1 MKKLAIFLALVAVV
15 FATSCKKLPEFTPS
29 NGNSGGDTPTAVTIP
44 EVATLEATEISENHA
59 LLHGVISNY
68 DSSNNYEIGF
78 YCGTTE
84 NLDSFLAA
92 DDSGHGTF
100 VAKFDGLTANTTYY
114 YKAYAIVS
122 GASSENAGYGEVK
135 SFTTTT
141 QTTTWSSP
149 EPGSG
154 GTIPSSVLP
163 NELYNTVTSHFAVYS
178 GENPPNIN
186 GQFVS
191 SPHVLIHSNCAS
203 DTLGVFNDRYI
214 AFLMNNGYLDFYG
227 KQWDDDY
234 EAYYEEAYRKLY
246 VVGTGD
252 KFTCYYLTEGYP
264 NGMYAKQST
273 IFSGKWNESYGG
285 IRDFQ
290 VAVILLE
297 TSGNPNL
304 LPANSFR
311 IIGDGDGLARDTAW
325 LGTKF
330 TTDDI
335 QIYNDDAFS
344 MFRKR

>member
-1 MKKLAIFLALVAVV
+1 MKKLAIFIMIVAVV
-15 FATSCKKLPEFTPS
+15 FTMGCKKLPEFTS
-29 NGNSGGDTPTAVTIP
+29 GNGSGGNTPTVVTP
-44 EVATLEATEISENHA
+44 EVSTLEATEITENQA
-59 LLHGVISNY
+59 LLNGVISNY
-68 DSSNNYEIGF
+68 DDSYKYEIGF

-84 NLDSFLAA
+84 ALDSFISA
-92 DDSGHGTF
+92 DDFGHGAFGT
-100 VAKFDGLTANTTYY
+100 KFAGLTANTTYY
-114 YKAYAIVS
+114 YKAYAIIS
-122 GASSENAGYGEVK
+122 GSSSENAGYGEMK

-214 AFLMNNGYLDFYG
+214 AFLMNNGYLDFYA
-227 KQWDDDY
+227 KQWSDDINS
-234 EAYYEEAYRKLY
+234 YYEEVYRHLNII
-246 VVGTGD
+246 GTND
-252 KFTCYYLTEGYP
+252 SFTCYYLTEAYP

-330 TTDDI
+330 TIDDI
-335 QIYNDDAFS
+335 QISNDDAFS